1 MKNTAEFPLAYTG
14 IGNTV
19 EITSFR
25 NGNRF
30 QEKMISMGL
39 HVGDKIQVSYQQG
52 ANSLVICKD
61 GDKFHLGGG
70 MALKINV
77 KDAQ

>member
-25 NGNRF
+25 SGTRF

-39 HVGDKIQVSYQQG
+39 HVGDKIVINHQQG
-52 ANSLVICKD
+52 GSSIVISKGCE
-61 GDKFHLGGG
+61 KFHLGGG
-70 MALKINV
+70 LALKINV
-77 KDAQ
+77 KEV

>member
-1 MKNTAEFPLAYTG
+1 MDNTKEFPLAYTSV
-14 IGNTV
+14 GNTV

-25 NGNRF
+25 NGGKF

-39 HVGDKIQVSYQQG
+39 NIGDKVKVDHAKG
-52 ANSLVICKD
+52 ANSMVISKD

-77 KDAQ
+77 KEC